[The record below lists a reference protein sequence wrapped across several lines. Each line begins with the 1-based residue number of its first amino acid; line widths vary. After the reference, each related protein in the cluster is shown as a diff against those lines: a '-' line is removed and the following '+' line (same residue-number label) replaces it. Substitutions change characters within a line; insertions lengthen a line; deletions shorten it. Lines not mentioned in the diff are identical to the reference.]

1 MTKRKGKKEKRA
13 KTSKNRIESRIS
25 LPTDIDTKDISA
37 KILTSISEA
46 VEKPFVHELHKWI
59 GPDTDRRSLTSSLS
73 VSIYSDIT
81 FHDDNE
87 SIDDFDTNGDVYVSE
102 IQDEFP

>member
-1 MTKRKGKKEKRA
+1 MMKKKLGKRA

-25 LPTDIDTKDISA
+25 LPTDIATKDISA

-46 VEKPFVHELHKWI
+46 VEKPFVNELFKWM
-59 GPDTDRRSLTSSLS
+59 GPDTDRRSLASSLS

-81 FHDDNE
+81 FHDDCE
-87 SIDDFDTNGDVYVSE
+87 SVEEFDINNDVFVSE
-102 IQDEFP
+102 IQEEIQ